1 MLDAGLAFVGTLAAP
16 MQTDRRDFLKLSMA
30 GAAALSTMS
39 TGATL
44 SGCTSSGPASGMK
57 LLRPEDVELLRAL
70 TPAVMKGKI
79 TPDDAAAID
88 QTLQSF
94 DTLMVDL
101 SAPVVAGVLQA
112 FDVLSFGLTRG
123 LTTGQWSAWS
133 KASLEDAESALAR
146 LRDSNIGLL
155 NAIYAAV
162 IRLIISSW
170 YLIPE
175 NALTTGYPGPPTKV
189 AGVMPAAA
197 PAKEATP

>member
-1 MLDAGLAFVGTLAAP
+1 
-16 MQTDRRDFLKLSMA
+16 MQTDRREFLKLSMA

-39 TGATL
+39 AGATL
-44 SGCTSSGPASGMK
+44 SGCTSSVPASGMK
-57 LLRPEDVELLRAL
+57 ILRPEDVELLRAL

-79 TPDDAAAID
+79 APGDTAQLD

-101 SAPVVAGVLQA
+101 SEPVVVGVLQA
-112 FDVLSFGLTRG
+112 FDVLNMGLTRG
-123 LTTGQWSAWS
+123 LTTGQWSRWS

-146 LRDSNIGLL
+146 LRDSGIGLL

-162 IRLIISSW
+162 IRLIASSW

-175 NALTTGYPGPPTKV
+175 NALTTGYPGPPKKV
-189 AGVMPAAA
+189 ASVVPTAA